1 MQNNSFAMQDA
12 NGGGALPCEKNCASA
27 PVRSGAL
34 SFIASLVGE
43 LHGALAK
50 KSVTI
55 FFSATEVFYANRL

>member
-1 MQNNSFAMQDA
+1 MENDDFAMQDA
-12 NGGGALPCEKNCASA
+12 KRAVHVPREKISSSA
-27 PVRSGAL
+27 PVRSGAP

-43 LHGALAK
+43 LHGALVK